1 MESIMNQQKVYKYGF
16 ISMVVF
22 FFLYL
27 FSNKV
32 KTTVDSGAK
41 KASDM
46 AKDGIGKVKNAFTGD
61 KNSQ

>member
-1 MESIMNQQKVYKYGF
+1 MNEQKVYKYGF
-16 ISMVVF
+16 FSMIVF

-27 FSNKV
+27 FSDKV

-46 AKDGIGKVKNAFTGD
+46 TKNGFAKVKNVFAD
-61 KNSQ
+61 DQSRM